1 VLVFFL
7 FAVDIWNLVKSVRSD
22 DGQLNLLLFIHDDG
36 DALTLCERQREGFHY
51 GTNPNLS

>member
-1 VLVFFL
+1 M
-7 FAVDIWNLVKSVRSD
+7 KSVRSD